1 MNASRL
7 GMGPYPARR
16 MLASSDRQLR
26 RAAPRSLTV
35 APPRRER
42 DLISG
47 TEFRSMNSVK
57 SAARV
62 LDILE
67 LLFRSEEPMALKDI
81 VAILA
86 LPKSSAHALM
96 KTLQSR
102 GYVERDADG
111 YVLNEF
117 LRQSPG
123 WIGGPEAHLAAVAR
137 PVMEQL
143 RDELDETVFLGVR
156 AGRGDVKVIAK
167 SVSRAQIR
175 YDSDNPGLRPA
186 YCTGM
191 GRVLLAFWDK
201 KWSDAYLMRTRLRT
215 YTPKTVT
222 DAGKLRAILAKVVAQ
237 GYAVLEEEYVMGGSA
252 TAAPVFGGDGTVV
265 AALNVGTVSA
275 RYPAAK
281 SRIIAGVVRAAT
293 TIGQRLGY
301 RRAA

>member
-1 MNASRL
+1 VAAQAAPL
-7 GMGPYPARR
+7 DVARR
-16 MLASSDRQLR
+16 AGD
-26 RAAPRSLTV
+26 PRFH
-35 APPRRER
+35 
-42 DLISG
+42 IG
-47 TEFRSMNSVK
+47 TRFIDVNNSVK

-67 LLFRSEEPMALKDI
+67 LLFRSDEPMALKDI
-81 VAILA
+81 VSILA

-96 KTLQSR
+96 QTLQSR
-102 GYVERDADG
+102 GYVERDADR

-281 SRIIAGVVRAAT
+281 SRIIAGVLRAAT
-293 TIGQRLGY
+293 TISQRLGY

>member
-1 MNASRL
+1 MNASRV
-7 GMGPYPARR
+7 GMRPYPSRR
-16 MLASSDRQLR
+16 TLASSDRQLR

-35 APPRRER
+35 APRRRER

-81 VAILA
+81 VSILS

-96 KTLQSR
+96 RTLQSR
-102 GYVERDADG
+102 GYVE
-111 YVLNEF
+111 
-117 LRQSPG
+117 
-123 WIGGPEAHLAAVAR
+123 
-137 PVMEQL
+137 
-143 RDELDETVFLGVR
+143 
-156 AGRGDVKVIAK
+156 VIAK

-237 GYAVLEEEYVMGGSA
+237 GYA
-252 TAAPVFGGDGTVV
+252 
-265 AALNVGTVSA
+265 
-275 RYPAAK
+275 
-281 SRIIAGVVRAAT
+281 
-293 TIGQRLGY
+293 
-301 RRAA
+301 